1 MSDPERIPFSRPAIV
16 GAEAT
21 YIDQA
26 LREPARQ
33 GGGRFTRQCHAAL
46 SGTLGGADVLL
57 TQSCTAALEMA
68 ALLCDVKPG
77 DEIIMPSFTFVSG
90 ANAFVLHG
98 AVPVFVDID
107 AATQNLDPESAA
119 QAITPRTRAI
129 VPTHYAGIG
138 ADMPRFRKLAA
149 KHQLRLIEDAAQ
161 GFLATLDGKPLGT
174 LGDIGALSFHDTKNV
189 SSGEGGALVLSDP
202 ALLRRA
208 EIVWEKGTNRA
219 EFHRGAVDKY
229 TWVDVGASYLPSE
242 ITAAF
247 LLAQLEQR
255 ERITQ
260 ARREI
265 WASYHERLAGVGRSG
280 GVSLPH
286 VPSGAFHNGHLYYL
300 ILESKAAR
308 DRLLQ
313 HLNQRGIGAVFHYV
327 PLHSS
332 PGGRRYARVV
342 GEMPSTDRAGN
353 CLVRLPLW
361 AGMTEEHVDRV
372 VRGVQEFFGTN

>member
-1 MSDPERIPFSRPAIV
+1 MTDPERIPFNRPIIA
-16 GAEAT
+16 GAEAA

-46 SGTLGGADVLL
+46 SGMLGGADVLL

-77 DEIIMPSFTFVSG
+77 DEIVMPSFTFVSG
-90 ANAFVLHG
+90 ANAFVLRG
-98 AVPVFVDID
+98 AVPVFADID
-107 AATQNLDPESAA
+107 AATQNLDPEKVAHA
-119 QAITPRTRAI
+119 VTPRTRAI

-138 ADMPRFRKLAA
+138 ADMPRLREIAS
-149 KHQLRLIEDAAQ
+149 KHKLRLIEDAAQ
-161 GFLATLDGKPLGT
+161 GFLATLHGKPLGT

-189 SSGEGGALVLSDP
+189 SSGEGGALTLCDP

-219 EFHRGAVDKY
+219 EFHRGKVDKY

-247 LLAQLEQR
+247 LLAQVEQSG
-255 ERITQ
+255 RITE

-265 WASYHERLAGVGRSG
+265 WKSYHERLAGVGRAG
-280 GVSLPH
+280 DASLPH
-286 VPSGAFHNGHLYYL
+286 VPPGAIHNGHLYYL
-300 ILESKAAR
+300 IVESKTVR
-308 DRLLQ
+308 DKLLD
-313 HLNQRGIGAVFHYV
+313 HLNGRGIGAVFHYV

-332 PGGRRYARVV
+332 PGGRRYARAAADL
-342 GEMPSTDRAGN
+342 PNTDRAGN

-361 AGMTEEHVDRV
+361 AGMTEAHIDRV
-372 VRGVQEFFGTN
+372 VRGIQEFFGAN